1 MLIHPTAIID
11 PAATVAATAR
21 VGAYTVIGRDVEI
34 GDDCEIMQHV
44 VIHGPTRIGAR
55 NRIFPHA
62 AIGIEPQDITYKG
75 EPTKLEIGDD
85 NLIREFATLNRGTLK
100 GGGVTRIGNHTYLMA
115 YSHVGHDCQVG
126 DHAMLVNNAT
136 LAGHVIVEEYAT
148 IGAFSAVHQFC
159 RVGAHAYLGGG
170 TMATQDVLPFSKTS
184 ASRENAAYGVNAIGL
199 KRRGFTDDRIAS
211 LQRAYRLL
219 LASKLNTTQAI
230 EKIKS
235 EEMSQ
240 EVEQLVRFIE
250 SAERGVIK

>member
-21 VGAYTVIGRDVEI
+21 VGAYTVIGPDVEI

-62 AIGIEPQDITYKG
+62 AIGIEPQDITYKR
-75 EPTKLEIGDD
+75 EPTRLEIGND